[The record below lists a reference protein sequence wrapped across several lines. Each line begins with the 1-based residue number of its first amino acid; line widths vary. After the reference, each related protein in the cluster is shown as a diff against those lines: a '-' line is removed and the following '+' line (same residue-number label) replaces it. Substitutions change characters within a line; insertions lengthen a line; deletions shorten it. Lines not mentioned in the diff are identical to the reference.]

1 MAVLRESP
9 WYQEILKEGLEQGR
23 QEGMQQGLQQG
34 LQQGRQ
40 EAEVQLVWRLLNRRL
55 GNLDPSLEQQI
66 RRLSGEQVE
75 TLAEALLDF
84 SSVEDLQA
92 WLQQQ

>member
-1 MAVLRESP
+1 MKWDMVVLKESP

-23 QEGMQQGLQQG
+23 
-34 LQQGRQ
+34 QQGRQ

-55 GNLDPSLEQQI
+55 GHLDPSLEQQI
-66 RRLSGEQVE
+66 RRLPVKQVG
-75 TLAEALLDF
+75 TLAEELLDF

>member
-23 QEGMQQGLQQG
+23 QEG
-34 LQQGRQ
+34 RQ
-40 EAEVQLVWRLLNRRL
+40 EAEVQLVWRQLNRRL
-55 GNLDPSLEQQI
+55 GILDPSLEPQI
-66 RRLSGEQVE
+66 RRLSVEQLE